1 MNAVRRIKGVA
12 AIEMGLLLVPL
23 VVMFMGAAELGR
35 AFHYYNGLLK
45 SAREASRYVSQHGAA
60 GSLADAQARC
70 LAVYGDVGTAV
81 NGACTGTQPRVP
93 GLAAGMVAVDHATIA
108 APGKGS
114 IDVVTVTITGV
125 PFTPI
130 VWPAASLTRFGAI
143 ASTMRE
149 G

>member
-1 MNAVRRIKGVA
+1 MKLARRTRGVA

-45 SAREASRYVSQHGAA
+45 SAREASRYVSQHSGAGA
-60 GSLADAQARC
+60 LADAQARC
-70 LAVYGDVGTAV
+70 LAAYGDIATASD
-81 NGACTGTQPRVP
+81 GACTGTQPRVP
-93 GLAAGMVAVDHATIA
+93 GLTSGMVAVDHATIA

-130 VWPAASLTRFGAI
+130 VWPAASLSQFGAV

>member
-1 MNAVRRIKGVA
+1 MNAARRMKGLA
-12 AIEMGLLLVPL
+12 AIELGLLLVPL

-45 SAREASRYVSQHGAA
+45 SAREASRYVSQHSGA
-60 GSLADAQARC
+60 GPLADAQGRC
-70 LAVYGDVGTAV
+70 LAVYGDVGTDGD
-81 NGACTGTQPRVP
+81 GACTATQPRVP
-93 GLAAGMVAVDHATIA
+93 GLTSGMVAVDHASVA

-130 VWPAASLTRFGAI
+130 VWPAASLTQFGAI

>member
-1 MNAVRRIKGVA
+1 MHAARRIRGLA
-12 AIEMGLLLVPL
+12 AIEMGILLVPL

-45 SAREASRYVSQHGAA
+45 SAREASRYVSQHGGA
-60 GSLADAQARC
+60 GPLADAQARC
-70 LAVYGDVGTAV
+70 LAVYGDVATATD
-81 NGACTGTQPRVP
+81 GACAGTQPRVP
-93 GLAAGMVAVDHATIA
+93 GLTAGMVAVHHATIA

-130 VWPAASLTRFGAI
+130 LWPADALTRFGAI